1 MTEALTGFGDLRH
14 SQDDLSQIEFIAKQA
29 MNGMA
34 TATLALV
41 KAVTATTVDV
51 QPMVHQIDGAG
62 KAIPHGVVHALPFF
76 TFRAGLSAVIV
87 KPRVGDIGLVIF
99 CSSDISAAKKNKAAS
114 PPRSRRRFDWAD
126 GLYIGGFLGG
136 TPTQTITI
144 DDDIGITITGS
155 ASKPVTINAPGGL
168 TVAGNMAVTGTL
180 THTGNMTVSGTI
192 TGTTDVV
199 GGGKSLKNHTH
210 TGITTGSG
218 TSGPPS

>member
-1 MTEALTGFGDLRH
+1 MTESRTGFGDLRH
-14 SQDDLSQIEFIAKQA
+14 SQDDLSQIEFITKQA

-41 KAVTATTVDV
+41 KSVTATTVDV

-76 TFRAGLSAVIV
+76 TFRAGNSAIVV

-99 CSSDISAAKKNKAAS
+99 CSSDISAAKRSGKPS
-114 PPRSRRRFDWAD
+114 QPGSRRRFDWAD
-126 GLYIGGFLGG
+126 GLYIGGFLGP

-144 DDDIGITITGS
+144 DDDVGITIQGT

-168 TVAGNMAVTGTL
+168 TVAGNMTVTGTS

-199 GGGKSLKNHTH
+199 GGGKSLKTHTH